1 MLVSDTLSRSYLNNI
16 KSEFDET
23 TLIRYVH
30 LIVLNLLMSQ
40 SRLGQFCLE
49 HKTTKF
55 CKPLFVIL
63 FMVGQKTVKYRKRYF
78 FITPTS
84 VELRT
89 MKLLISRSDLRAEF
103 SLGFPEINL
112 RYSLRESNNRDMLP

>member
-55 CKPLFVIL
+55 CKP
-63 FMVGQKTVKYRKRYF
+63 
-78 FITPTS
+78 
-84 VELRT
+84 
-89 MKLLISRSDLRAEF
+89 
-103 SLGFPEINL
+103 
-112 RYSLRESNNRDMLP
+112 